1 MDSKAILFTVYFTKR
16 MNTYYVLRTLL
27 CAEHMDKTEINIQKA
42 NKHEQG
48 RKIPTKTVKL

>member
-1 MDSKAILFTVYFTKR
+1 MDSKAILFTVYFTKC
-16 MNTYYVLRTLL
+16 MNTYYVLRTLP